1 VLGTNSAAQHHAE
14 DMLEN
19 DYGGHWWINGMKP
32 YMVYSVSG
40 GTSYVAENSS
50 WSGWTLEQWREK
62 NCDSF
67 LVRCYVPSAREAIEE
82 LQWAMMY
89 DDAHADWGHRDN
101 ILDESHR
108 AVNIGIAANNR
119 RVTFIQHFE
128 GGDVE
133 AIEPPTVSRDG
144 RFSLRVA
151 KILDGLAIG
160 RVASIYY
167 DPLPKPMT
175 PAQIDALDS
184 YCLGGGATTR
194 CGEPVVR
201 ILPPPGEGRYYSQL
215 DSNEVVADVWAED
228 DDSFQ
233 VVAYIGHL
241 LTNPGIYTVVI
252 WRDSGTNR
260 FSERLLSLSIL
271 PEE

>member
-1 VLGTNSAAQHHAE
+1 MLGTNSAAQHHAE
-14 DMLEN
+14 DMLEH

-40 GTSYVAENSS
+40 GTSYVSENSS

-67 LVRCYVPSAREAIEE
+67 LVRCSVPSARQAIEE

-201 ILPPPGEGRYYSQL
+201 ILPPPGQGRYYSQL
-215 DSNEVVADVWAED
+215 DANEVVADVWAED

-271 PEE
+271 PKE